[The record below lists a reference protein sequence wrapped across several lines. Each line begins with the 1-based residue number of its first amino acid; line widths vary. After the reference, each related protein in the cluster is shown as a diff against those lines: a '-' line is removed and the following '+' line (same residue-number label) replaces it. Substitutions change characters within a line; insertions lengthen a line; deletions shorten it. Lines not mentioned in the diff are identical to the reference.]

1 MTDPRKMT
9 KIYKNLPWMYS
20 LLKDEPSG
28 TYYREVV
35 CGTIG
40 WYEVYL
46 RLTEAEVAA
55 FLPAVAAVQPDAL
68 TALAKQVMHYGGQG
82 IPGREY
88 LREQRPE
95 RPQS

>member
-1 MTDPRKMT
+1 MTEL
-9 KIYKNLPWMYS
+9 YKNLPWMYS
-20 LLKDEPSG
+20 LLHDERTG
-28 TYYREVV
+28 AYYLNVV

-40 WYEVYL
+40 WYEVCL

-55 FLPAVAAVQPDAL
+55 FLPAVAAAQFEAL

-88 LREQRPE
+88 LRELRPE

>member
-1 MTDPRKMT
+1 MIFPKPVTE
-9 KIYKNLPWMYS
+9 ICKNLPWMYS
-20 LLKDEPSG
+20 LLHDEPTG
-28 TYYREVV
+28 AYYLNVT

-46 RLTEAEVAA
+46 RLTEAEVVA
-55 FLPAVAAVQPDAL
+55 FVPAVAAGRPDAL
-68 TALAKQVMHYGGQG
+68 TVLAKQVMHDGGQG

-88 LREQRPE
+88 LREARPE

>member
-1 MTDPRKMT
+1 MTE
-9 KIYKNLPWMYS
+9 IYKNLPWMYS
-20 LLKDEPSG
+20 LLQDEPTG
-28 TYYREVV
+28 AYYLNVV
-35 CGTIG
+35 CGTVG

-55 FLPAVAAVQPDAL
+55 FLPAVAAGSPDAL
-68 TALAKQVMHYGGQG
+68 TALAKQAMHHGGQG

-88 LREQRPE
+88 LRGARPE

>member
-1 MTDPRKMT
+1 MNNPRKMT
-9 KIYKNLPWMYS
+9 ELYKNLPWMYS
-20 LLKDEPSG
+20 LLKDESAG
-28 TYYREVV
+28 AYYLEVV

-55 FLPAVAAVQPDAL
+55 FLPAVAAGVPDAL
-68 TALAKQVMHYGGQG
+68 TALAKEVMHHGAQG

-88 LREQRPE
+88 RRE
-95 RPQS
+95 